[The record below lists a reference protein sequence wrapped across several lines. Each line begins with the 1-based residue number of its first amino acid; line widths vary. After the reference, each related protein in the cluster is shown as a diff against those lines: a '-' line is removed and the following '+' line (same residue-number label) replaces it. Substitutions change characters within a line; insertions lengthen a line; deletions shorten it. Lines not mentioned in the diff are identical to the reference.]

1 MTLVQKEIEG
11 KALAAALR
19 VLGRQDPDLARAY
32 KEVGPPPPRSRPAG
46 FASLLDIILAQQV
59 STHSYRAIAK
69 RLEERIGATT
79 PRSILDL
86 EEGHFRTIGFSR
98 QKVIYARGLAEAAH
112 GGALDLDAIAGLSDD
127 EALAAL
133 IALKGI
139 GRWTAEI
146 YLMFCLARPDIMPAG
161 DLALREAAGLV
172 KRKRKR
178 PDEAALRRMSE
189 AWRPWRSVASRL
201 LWHYYA
207 VKAQQAKEARMKKPK
222 NGKRVIGKAGAGKR
236 AKKSTGAKKATVAKK
251 GKA

>member
-1 MTLVQKEIEG
+1 MSLVQKEIEG
-11 KALAAALR
+11 KALASALR
-19 VLGRQDPDLARAY
+19 ALGRQDPDLARAY
-32 KEVGPPPPRSRPAG
+32 KEVGAPPPRSRPAG
-46 FASLLDIILAQQV
+46 FATLLDIILAQQV

-69 RLEERIGATT
+69 RLEEKIGATT

-86 EEGHFRTIGFSR
+86 EEAHFRAIGFSR

-112 GGALDLDAIAGLSDD
+112 GGTLDLDAVAGLSDD
-127 EALAAL
+127 EAIAAL

-146 YLMFCLARPDIMPAG
+146 YLMFSLGRPDIMPAG

-189 AWRPWRSVASRL
+189 AWRPWRSIAARL

-207 VKAQQAKEARMKKPK
+207 VKAEAAKEARMKKPK
-222 NGKRVIGKAGAGKR
+222 NAERVLKRAGKSIGARKGKRNDA
-236 AKKSTGAKKATVAKK
+236 
-251 GKA
+251 